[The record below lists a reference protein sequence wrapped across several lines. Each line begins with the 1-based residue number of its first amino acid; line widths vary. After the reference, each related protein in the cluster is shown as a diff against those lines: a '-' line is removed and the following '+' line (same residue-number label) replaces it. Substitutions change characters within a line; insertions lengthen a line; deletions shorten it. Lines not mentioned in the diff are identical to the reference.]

1 MKTCEE
7 YVLKELEAAK
17 AKICELEKENEEY
30 LQASQVFMN
39 YLHVLKKYMH
49 EAEGPSGLRY
59 IFMNYVFD
67 EHEKEDFEFLRAGMA
82 ALEDDKDDD

>member
-7 YVLKELEAAK
+7 YVLKELEEAK
-17 AKICELEKENEEY
+17 ARIVELEREKEEY
-30 LQASQVFMN
+30 LLASKVFMD

-49 EAEGPSGLRY
+49 EEESSSGLRY
-59 IFMNYVFD
+59 IYMNYVFD

-82 ALEDDKDDD
+82 ALEDDDDD

>member
-7 YVLKELEAAK
+7 YVLKELEEAK
-17 AKICELEKENEEY
+17 ARIGELEKEKEEY
-30 LQASQVFMN
+30 LLASKVFMD

-59 IFMNYVFD
+59 IYMNYVFD
-67 EHEKEDFEFLRAGMA
+67 EHEKEDFEFLRAGME
-82 ALEDDKDDD
+82 ALEDDDDD